1 MSDID
6 SSTCN
11 CSKSIS
17 ESLLS
22 HSMLFVLNAFLH
34 VSILYTFLYLL
45 YTFVIKDLETN
56 AFKAE
61 LSDIIDNNINSNLP
75 SLIDLEKYKSDYNY
89 KIAMLNNLNSSFGL
103 SSNPNVLLQENSD
116 EITKITNILNSL
128 TVPNILDNYIKEY
141 SKPNYVINLHN
152 ENILEYGIRI
162 IAILSFIA
170 VFLIAV
176 VKFSCGMCTNVTKLF
191 IENILTFVF
200 VGGIE
205 YWFFMTYASKFV
217 PAPPSLLMTTAI
229 NSIKANLSS

>member
-1 MSDID
+1 
-6 SSTCN
+6 
-11 CSKSIS
+11 
-17 ESLLS
+17 
-22 HSMLFVLNAFLH
+22 
-34 VSILYTFLYLL
+34 
-45 YTFVIKDLETN
+45 VIKDLETN

-152 ENILEYGIRI
+152 DNILEYGLRI
-162 IAILSFIA
+162 ICILSFIA